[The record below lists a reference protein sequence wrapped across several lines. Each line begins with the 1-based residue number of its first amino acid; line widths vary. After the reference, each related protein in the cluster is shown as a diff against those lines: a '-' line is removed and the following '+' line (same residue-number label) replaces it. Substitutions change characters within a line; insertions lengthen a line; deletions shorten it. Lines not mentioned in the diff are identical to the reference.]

1 VPASPCRVVRTW
13 GSTAD
18 ERAARF
24 GCDEVLPAADHALFR
39 AVTVAAPAPL
49 MFRWLC
55 QLRLAPYSYDQIDNF
70 GRHSPQ
76 ELVPGTDE
84 LVVGQ
89 RMVAIFH
96 LASFER
102 DRQLTLTARGNP
114 VFGDVAVTYRV
125 EPTGPDAC
133 RLVVKLAVQYPRHPL
148 GQLGRWWLPA
158 GDLVMMRR
166 QLLNLRAL
174 AERDARRA
182 GPAPDD
188 PSERVAAG
196 QPASR

>member
-1 VPASPCRVVRTW
+1 MARVQGHEHQRGTADGSEERASRQPQPAGVAFRVETRPTHRLTRDGAEGHRVVLAVRARAELDGQLQPVIVLAHRRGRYCAAAPPSYSRIVPASPCRVVRTW

-102 DRQLTLTARGNP
+102 DRQL
-114 VFGDVAVTYRV
+114 
-125 EPTGPDAC
+125 
-133 RLVVKLAVQYPRHPL
+133 
-148 GQLGRWWLPA
+148 
-158 GDLVMMRR
+158 
-166 QLLNLRAL
+166 
-174 AERDARRA
+174 
-182 GPAPDD
+182 
-188 PSERVAAG
+188 
-196 QPASR
+196 